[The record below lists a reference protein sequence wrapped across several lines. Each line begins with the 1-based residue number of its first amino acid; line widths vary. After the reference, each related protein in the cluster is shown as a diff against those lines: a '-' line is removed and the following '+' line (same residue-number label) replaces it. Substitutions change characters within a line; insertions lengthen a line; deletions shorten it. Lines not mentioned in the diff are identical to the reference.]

1 MSVNAQIAT
10 IAKALHSPAVRNEPK
25 VRVAVEST
33 TENHVVGS
41 LLVPYGASVLD
52 VWESEVD
59 AFAREVEDP
68 AAIRAAEQ
76 RMSAYEAVIARKK
89 RGEAV
94 PDTSLP
100 RFPLSLPA
108 VFMELHGRS
117 MKPLRRAERVD
128 DRQSTKGR

>member
-1 MSVNAQIAT
+1 MNVNSQIAT
-10 IAKALHSPAVRNEPK
+10 IAKALSSPAVRNEPK
-25 VRVAVEST
+25 VRMAVEST
-33 TENHVVGS
+33 TENHVIGS
-41 LLVPYGASVLD
+41 FLVPSGASTLE

-59 AFAREVEDP
+59 AFTREVEDV

-76 RMSAYEAVIARKK
+76 RLAMYEAVIARKK

-108 VFMELHGRS
+108 VFLELHGRS
-117 MKPLRRAERVD
+117 MRPLRRAERID
-128 DRQSTKGR
+128 DRQPQKGR